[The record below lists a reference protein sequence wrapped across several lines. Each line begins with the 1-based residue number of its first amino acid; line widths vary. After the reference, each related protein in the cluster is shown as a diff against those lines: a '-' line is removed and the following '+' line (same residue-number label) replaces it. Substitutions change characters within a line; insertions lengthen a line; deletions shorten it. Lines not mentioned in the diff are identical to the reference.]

1 MSEEIA
7 ETSPRLK
14 KKNSLYIQEGQQTQ
28 RRENSKKST
37 PRHF

>member
-14 KKNSLYIQEGQQTQ
+14 KKSLYIQEGQQTQ